1 MRPGDH
7 RRRPG
12 RLTVVG
18 LGPGSA
24 ELLAPMARTAL
35 EGAHAVV
42 GYDRY
47 VELVNPALLD
57 GKTVFTSPMKKE
69 MERAAKAV
77 DFALAGMDTVVVS
90 SGDSGV
96 YGMAGLMLEHL
107 ERNGLL
113 ETLELDIVP
122 GIPALCAAAALL
134 GAPLM
139 HDFACIS
146 LSDLLTP
153 LDLIMRRV
161 QAAVDA
167 DFVMIFYNP
176 RSRKRAS
183 YLEEAL
189 RLAAV
194 RRGPDTPVGFVRNAF
209 RPDQEVRV
217 STLGQCDPDWADMLS
232 IVVVGNSTS
241 RLAGDRIITPR
252 GYYEKYTPAD
262 G

>member
-1 MRPGDH
+1 MWAGDH
-7 RRRPG
+7 RHRPG

-24 ELLAPMARTAL
+24 ELLAPQAL
-35 EGAHAVV
+35 AALDRSRAVV

-47 VELVNPALLD
+47 VDLVDPALLA

-69 MERAAKAV
+69 MDRAAKAV
-77 DFALAGMDTVVVS
+77 DFALSGLDTVVVS
-90 SGDSGV
+90 SGDSGI

-113 ETLELDIVP
+113 ETVELDIVP

-161 QAAVDA
+161 RAAADA
-167 DFVMIFYNP
+167 DFVMVFYNP

-183 YLEEAL
+183 HLEEAL
-189 RLAAV
+189 RLTSA
-194 RRGPDTPVGFVRNAF
+194 RRGPETPVGFVRNAF
-209 RPDQEVRV
+209 RPDQEVRTA
-217 STLGQCDPDWADMLS
+217 TLGRCDPAWADMLS
-232 IVVVGNSTS
+232 IVMVGNSAS
-241 RLAGDRIITPR
+241 RLAGNKIITPR
-252 GYYEKYTPAD
+252 GYYEKYAPAD